1 MLSMIRFR
9 AVGCQ
14 SAFRSAVLAG
24 HFGPARS
31 LSTVVNSSEPNTT
44 EKDDSKNPISQ
55 QEIQDLSSALEEPEF
70 SIFPSIHDVKPEELV
85 GHAPFGVKSY
95 FVERSA
101 TGNLPVYT
109 DVKRDGK
116 IVTEIRRIRGD
127 PVQLRNDLQGFL
139 KHIPKNKF
147 RVMMESRKVII
158 QGDVVKRVK
167 QVLST
172 TF

>member
-1 MLSMIRFR
+1 MLSMSHFR
-9 AVGCQ
+9 AV
-14 SAFRSAVLAG
+14 SYRASLHSAVLART
-24 HFGPARS
+24 FGRVRS
-31 LSTVVNSSEPNTT
+31 VSTVVDGSGTQTVEHDSSETPFT
-44 EKDDSKNPISQ
+44 Q
-55 QEIQDLSSALEEPEF
+55 QEMQDLSNVFVQPEI

-85 GHAPFGVKSY
+85 GHVPFGVKSY

-116 IVTEIRRIRGD
+116 IVTEIRKIRGD
-127 PVQLRNDLQGFL
+127 PVQLRNDLQNSL
-139 KHIPKNKF
+139 KHIPKNDFK
-147 RVMMESRKVII
+147 VLMESRKVVI